1 MEFWDIVNLFLH
13 EQFCVVALIS
23 YYHTRYILI
32 SLFLTNKWLENFN
45 KKVFCSRKRLQVGK
59 KKLLIHCYSSIFFF
73 ISFVGLLVNSVVVF
87 NVIVD
92 FVVCWWIGYAQQ
104 NCNNFLSLPKNLV
117 SFRDLEVSKTVIDSW
132 PVSYNRV
139 FIKSNWVANLMKSN
153 HLFLTGVFFFNG
165 QRGEWVTTFR
175 FLEFIFV
182 T

>member
-1 MEFWDIVNLFLH
+1 MKI
-13 EQFCVVALIS
+13 
-23 YYHTRYILI
+23 
-32 SLFLTNKWLENFN
+32 K
-45 KKVFCSRKRLQVGK
+45 KKVFCSRKKLQVGK
-59 KKLLIHCYSSIFFF
+59 KKLLIHCYSSIVFFF
-73 ISFVGLLVNSVVVF
+73 HFICWSISVVVF
-87 NVIVD
+87 NVSVD

-165 QRGEWVTTFR
+165 QRGKWVTTFR

>member
-1 MEFWDIVNLFLH
+1 MKILTKKYF
-13 EQFCVVALIS
+13 VVEKGFKL
-23 YYHTRYILI
+23 
-32 SLFLTNKWLENFN
+32 
-45 KKVFCSRKRLQVGK
+45 VK
-59 KKLLIHCYSSIFFF
+59 KKITYTLLFFNFFFF

-139 FIKSNWVANLMKSN
+139 LIKSNWVANLMKSN

>member
-1 MEFWDIVNLFLH
+1 MKILTKKYF
-13 EQFCVVALIS
+13 VVEKGFKL
-23 YYHTRYILI
+23 
-32 SLFLTNKWLENFN
+32 
-45 KKVFCSRKRLQVGK
+45 VK

-87 NVIVD
+87 NVIID

-165 QRGEWVTTFR
+165 QRGKWVTTFR
-175 FLEFIFV
+175 FLKFIFV

>member
-1 MEFWDIVNLFLH
+1 MTWKL
-13 EQFCVVALIS
+13 
-23 YYHTRYILI
+23 
-32 SLFLTNKWLENFN
+32 
-45 KKVFCSRKRLQVGK
+45 K
-59 KKLLIHCYSSIFFF
+59 KKYFVVEKSFKLVKKITYTLLFFNCFFF
-73 ISFVGLLVNSVVVF
+73 HFICWSISVVVF
-87 NVIVD
+87 NVTVD

-165 QRGEWVTTFR
+165 QRGKWVTTFR
-175 FLEFIFV
+175 FLKFIFV

>member
-1 MEFWDIVNLFLH
+1 MKI
-13 EQFCVVALIS
+13 
-23 YYHTRYILI
+23 
-32 SLFLTNKWLENFN
+32 K
-45 KKVFCSRKRLQVGK
+45 KKVFCSRKKLQVGK
-59 KKLLIHCYSSIFFF
+59 KNYLYIVILQLFFF
-73 ISFVGLLVNSVVVF
+73 FHFICWSISVVVF
-87 NVIVD
+87 NVTVD

-165 QRGEWVTTFR
+165 QRGKWVTTFR
-175 FLEFIFV
+175 FLKFIFV